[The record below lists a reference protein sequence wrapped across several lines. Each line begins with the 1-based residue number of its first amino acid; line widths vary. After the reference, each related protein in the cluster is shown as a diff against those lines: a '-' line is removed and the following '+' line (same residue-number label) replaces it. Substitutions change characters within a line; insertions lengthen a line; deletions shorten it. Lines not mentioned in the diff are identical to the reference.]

1 MGIADLAAIINYLGF
16 WLPDG
21 MSFTPMGQALISAGC
36 VLFVL
41 ALNLLTVRLF
51 GEVEFWFALIKILAI
66 LGLIAIGGFMVFSHF
81 QAPTGTVASLSN
93 LWSSG
98 GMFPKGTEGFLAGF
112 QIAVFAF
119 VVVMAYFASKFLSG
133 RFAQMSTSNGGRIL
147 EHLPLGPNRS
157 VCVVEL
163 AGRILML
170 GVTEH
175 SISLLGEIKDSDEIE
190 QLLI

>member
-1 MGIADLAAIINYLGF
+1 MTRRHIFIMAAMLVLAVFAWAALPSLGLAAG
-16 WLPDG
+16 DG
-21 MSFTPMGQALISAGC
+21 SG
-36 VLFVL
+36 
-41 ALNLLTVRLF
+41 
-51 GEVEFWFALIKILAI
+51 
-66 LGLIAIGGFMVFSHF
+66 
-81 QAPTGTVASLSN
+81 
-93 LWSSG
+93 SG
-98 GMFPKGTEGFLAGF
+98 GYLSGYDNTDPRPSQMSWWSTLAYLVSLF
-112 QIAVFAF
+112 AVFAF

-190 QLLI
+190 QLRRRMLAKPPADGAFSEQFSSIEQFARRLPSLFKDDNHR